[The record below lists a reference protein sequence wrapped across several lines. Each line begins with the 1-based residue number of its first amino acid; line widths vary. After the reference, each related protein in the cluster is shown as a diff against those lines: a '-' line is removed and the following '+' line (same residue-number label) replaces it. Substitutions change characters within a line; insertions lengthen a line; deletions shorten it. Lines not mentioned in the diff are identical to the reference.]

1 MKLHQILFCLLI
13 ILLPVQLGKHFW
25 PDWALIYGV
34 RINYLSP
41 TIFLTDILI
50 LTILLLWGWEKLR
63 QNKVAPPQLKPQ
75 TALLFFFSIL
85 LLIINCLLSIRQGAA
100 LYHWAKLFEFIL
112 LGFYIFKNAKL
123 STLLSSLLSIAVVYS
138 SLLAI
143 FQFLKQG
150 SLGGVFWWLGERTF
164 SASTIAIALTS
175 VNGSLFLRPY
185 ATFPHPNVLAGFLA
199 VILPVLIMKK
209 PKFYQS
215 IFILGTVSLFL
226 TFSRS
231 AWISLGLSLAII
243 AGLNLQKKTNF
254 KPNKTHLLLLIVGV
268 FFILASVKNLAQESQ
283 ADPISLRKD
292 LNLVALRMARSSPL
306 IGVGLGNFL
315 VVMPEFYKEK
325 GHQIYYLQPVHNI
338 YLLILAETGA
348 IGLTIF
354 FLFIL
359 LTVRV
364 LVRKK
369 LLFSPIILPLFS
381 ILFLGLFDHYF
392 LTLQQGQI
400 LTSLF
405 LGLSWAEKEKI
416 C

>member
-1 MKLHQILFCLLI
+1 
-13 ILLPVQLGKHFW
+13 
-25 PDWALIYGV
+25 
-34 RINYLSP
+34 
-41 TIFLTDILI
+41 
-50 LTILLLWGWEKLR
+50 
-63 QNKVAPPQLKPQ
+63 
-75 TALLFFFSIL
+75 
-85 LLIINCLLSIRQGAA
+85 
-100 LYHWAKLFEFIL
+100 
-112 LGFYIFKNAKL
+112 
-123 STLLSSLLSIAVVYS
+123 
-138 SLLAI
+138 
-143 FQFLKQG
+143 
-150 SLGGVFWWLGERTF
+150 LGGVFWWLGERTF